1 MWADIEALHRIVDIG
16 IILLL
21 HNLRT
26 DVSESASR
34 IGTTS
39 LLETFYLDDKDL
51 GRGIDLE
58 LLRDITVLFTY
69 VAVPLIV
76 TREDLLCREAI
87 EAICKTD
94 SLFGASTDRFI
105 FLLSASVVLSKL
117 LLKIIEIELCFCF
130 R

>member
-1 MWADIEALHRIVDIG
+1 MCADIEALHRIVDIG

-26 DVSESASR
+26 DVSESTSR

-58 LLRDITVLFTY
+58 LLRDITVLFT
-69 VAVPLIV
+69 
-76 TREDLLCREAI
+76 
-87 EAICKTD
+87 
-94 SLFGASTDRFI
+94 
-105 FLLSASVVLSKL
+105 
-117 LLKIIEIELCFCF
+117 
-130 R
+130 